1 MRGSIMFGIGVV
13 CYLFLGGMGGGLCI
27 VLGILAL
34 TVPDLVV
41 SRRFSSAY
49 RGFFARGYAAAA
61 LVLLLGSL
69 CLLADS
75 GNYDALK
82 HLFVPRR
89 LTYLTAGAYLLAA
102 LIVIS
107 VAYSMC
113 WRGGSVPALRTLYR
127 CRAVLSILL
136 GMAVALYTGLYLS
149 DLPAV
154 AVWHTPLLP
163 LLFFSSSLS
172 CGLACAPVV
181 AYIAG
186 EWCAFSASLVR
197 LVKVDAAVI
206 ALEIVFVVLLVAAP
220 FWGSPDSSASLA
232 RQASTWALIGGAV
245 APVFW
250 VALVAIGLVC
260 PFVLELWPG
269 KNRAFGRYAIIAAA
283 VVAGAFA
290 MRYVIVEVGV
300 HPEALIGGA

>member
-1 MRGSIMFGIGVV
+1 MFGIGVV

-34 TVPDLVV
+34 MVPDLLV
-41 SRRFSSAY
+41 SGCFSSAY

-61 LVLLLGSL
+61 LILLLGSL

-89 LTYLTAGAYLLAA
+89 LTYLTAGAYLLTA

-107 VAYSMC
+107 VAYSIC
-113 WRGGSVPALRTLYR
+113 WRGGSIRALRTLYR
-127 CRAVLSILL
+127 CRAILSILL
-136 GMAVALYTGLYLS
+136 GIAVTLYTGLYLS

-163 LLFFSSSLS
+163 LLFFLSSLS

-181 AYIAG
+181 AYMAG
-186 EWCAFSASLVR
+186 EWGAFSASLVS

-206 ALEIVFVVLLVAAP
+206 ALEIAIVALFVAAP
-220 FWGSPDSSASLA
+220 FWGSSDSSASLA
-232 RQASTWALIGGAV
+232 RQVSTWALIGGAV
-245 APVFW
+245 APAFW
-250 VALVAIGLVC
+250 VAFVAIGLAC
-260 PFVLELWPG
+260 PLALELRPG
-269 KNRAFGRYAIIAAA
+269 RNRAFGRYAIIAAA
-283 VVAGAFA
+283 VVVGAFV